1 MKNWK
6 EILSL
11 NNMNKMDVEE
21 EVLRD
26 DKENALIKEDEK
38 AMLKEKRKL

>member
-11 NNMNKMDVEE
+11 NNMNKMDDEE

-26 DKENALIKEDEK
+26 EKENALIKEDEK